1 MSGSAVAAS
10 MGLADVGLVS
20 LEETIRRSEEI
31 VSAFEGP
38 VFCDADSGY
47 GNAIN
52 VIHAIQRFERS
63 GVAGV
68 HLEDQVTA
76 KKCGVLEN
84 KTLVTAE
91 EMVGKLK
98 AALDTRR
105 DDSFLIFA
113 RTDAA
118 TVEGDQAALDRAHQF
133 QEAGADGLFIHGIH
147 DRSLFATVPGMFD
160 IPVMICNSGTGQLP
174 TYPGEGLGV
183 MGYRLV
189 VFPTGAT
196 YAHRTS

>member
-20 LEETIRRSEEI
+20 LEETIRRAEEI

-84 KTLVTAE
+84 KTLVQAE

-98 AALDTRR
+98 AARSHERR
-105 DDSFLIFA
+105 VGKES
-113 RTDAA
+113 
-118 TVEGDQAALDRAHQF
+118 VCPC
-133 QEAGADGLFIHGIH
+133 
-147 DRSLFATVPGMFD
+147 RSRWSP
-160 IPVMICNSGTGQLP
+160 
-174 TYPGEGLGV
+174 
-183 MGYRLV
+183 
-189 VFPTGAT
+189 
-196 YAHRTS
+196 